1 MPNAFHAPLATA
13 ALEAGKHVILD
24 KPFALYLAEALRV
37 AEASRKSG
45 RLFMLGTNQRF
56 EEGPQKVKA
65 LAEKGYFGKIYHL
78 KASWRRRSG
87 IPRLGTWFGNR
98 KLAGGGCLLDIG
110 VHMINLALYVAG
122 VFDAECVTG
131 AVYTRFGNRGLGGG
145 TWGASEP
152 EAMPF
157 DVDDFSKALVRLKGG
172 VSLDVDES
180 WACHPRRRGALR
192 HLRAGAGRAQGSS
205 TRSMSPPRPTM
216 R

>member
-1 MPNAFHAPLATA
+1 VPNAFHAPLATA

-157 DVDDFSKALVRLKGG
+157 DVDDFSKALVPGRGRELGLPSSAKRSPASPSSRRWPCTGIIDAIYESSATHHEVRL
-172 VSLDVDES
+172 E
-180 WACHPRRRGALR
+180 
-192 HLRAGAGRAQGSS
+192 
-205 TRSMSPPRPTM
+205 
-216 R
+216 